1 MAEEIGVPSLTL
13 QFEKA
18 PTRAGSREG
27 GLPSRRSLYLVPTR
41 GWGVVVDTAE
51 HSHRMLKGSKKKN
64 TVSPGLRIRNG
75 RAPLKKRA
83 SKRNAINS
91 ISSSSSWDCSAP
103 ALACGGA
110 FLSAQKL
117 RQLGDGGASTRP
129 TARETNGRW
138 LGSLRPLVTRC
149 GREAPFRSR
158 QRRFRWCEYAPH
170 GRGRT
175 LKSCR
180 RQSFRFSRTR

>member
-13 QFEKA
+13 

-83 SKRNAINS
+83 SKRM
-91 ISSSSSWDCSAP
+91 
-103 ALACGGA
+103 
-110 FLSAQKL
+110 
-117 RQLGDGGASTRP
+117 
-129 TARETNGRW
+129 
-138 LGSLRPLVTRC
+138 
-149 GREAPFRSR
+149 
-158 QRRFRWCEYAPH
+158 
-170 GRGRT
+170 
-175 LKSCR
+175 
-180 RQSFRFSRTR
+180 

>member
-41 GWGVVVDTAE
+41 GWGIVVDTAE

-83 SKRNAINS
+83 SKRM
-91 ISSSSSWDCSAP
+91 
-103 ALACGGA
+103 
-110 FLSAQKL
+110 
-117 RQLGDGGASTRP
+117 
-129 TARETNGRW
+129 
-138 LGSLRPLVTRC
+138 
-149 GREAPFRSR
+149 
-158 QRRFRWCEYAPH
+158 
-170 GRGRT
+170 
-175 LKSCR
+175 
-180 RQSFRFSRTR
+180 

>member
-1 MAEEIGVPSLTL
+1 MLGVLKKKLKHDLKHDVEELDLPQATTASRILKDRSPDVTLLREEGLRTMAEEIGVPSLTL

-83 SKRNAINS
+83 SKRM
-91 ISSSSSWDCSAP
+91 
-103 ALACGGA
+103 
-110 FLSAQKL
+110 
-117 RQLGDGGASTRP
+117 
-129 TARETNGRW
+129 
-138 LGSLRPLVTRC
+138 
-149 GREAPFRSR
+149 
-158 QRRFRWCEYAPH
+158 
-170 GRGRT
+170 
-175 LKSCR
+175 
-180 RQSFRFSRTR
+180 

>member
-18 PTRAGSREG
+18 STRAGSREG
-27 GLPSRRSLYLVPTR
+27 AFHSRRSLYLVPTR

-83 SKRNAINS
+83 SKRM
-91 ISSSSSWDCSAP
+91 
-103 ALACGGA
+103 
-110 FLSAQKL
+110 
-117 RQLGDGGASTRP
+117 
-129 TARETNGRW
+129 
-138 LGSLRPLVTRC
+138 
-149 GREAPFRSR
+149 
-158 QRRFRWCEYAPH
+158 
-170 GRGRT
+170 
-175 LKSCR
+175 
-180 RQSFRFSRTR
+180 